1 MNPALF
7 FPVFTAGRACGFC
20 GSILAPTNYHNFESS
35 LGIAKKEP
43 EGGVESRLFNRGPK
57 KTRGHAVVASVTGL
71 QGLNSRAKRTRLINA
86 MGITTSHSAHEV
98 LVCTHSN
105 CYRLAI
111 FGFMA
116 SQTAKDQRCAFA
128 FCDSYSYAFLLC
140 VVVYYF
146 IYNIAALNLLKRY

>member
-1 MNPALF
+1 M
-7 FPVFTAGRACGFC
+7 FTAGRACGFC

-71 QGLNSRAKRTRLINA
+71 QGLNSRAKRTWLINA

-98 LVCTHSN
+98 LLIYFTVTVTDSLFSDLSPPKRPKTN
-105 CYRLAI
+105 VALLPFAI
-111 FGFMA
+111 RIRTR
-116 SQTAKDQRCAFA
+116 SYFA
-128 FCDSYSYAFLLC
+128 L
-140 VVVYYF
+140 
-146 IYNIAALNLLKRY
+146 